1 MSAVYAGGMGR
12 DIHPATRHIT
22 PVVESDL
29 DERLSGLIGYWA
41 TKRQGR
47 RFPARADFDPL
58 DLRSLLGYLLMVDV
72 VRGAEDGLRFRY
84 RLFGSEFVFYH
95 GADLTGRWLDEIA
108 NAGFRDELLALY
120 RSVVTE
126 GEMRTLSYDYMI
138 GDLRRRFQAVLLP
151 LSADGKMV
159 NIVLGCGV
167 PVETLGPATPAP
179 PRQPPP

>member
-1 MSAVYAGGMGR
+1 MQ
-12 DIHPATRHIT
+12 PATRHIT

-58 DLRSLLGYLLMVDV
+58 DLRPLLGYLLMVDV
-72 VRGAEDGLRFRY
+72 VRGPEDNLRFRY

-108 NAGFRDELLALY
+108 NTGFRDELLALY
-120 RSVVTE
+120 RAVVTE
-126 GEMRTLSYDYMI
+126 GELRTLSYDYMV

-151 LSADGKMV
+151 LSADGQTV

-167 PVETLGPATPAP
+167 PVETPGPAGLAAQAP
-179 PRQPPP
+179 PRQPPPA